1 MRMSVDKDFILLVI
15 RMISMKMDNTDINS
29 EDDIGNKYNDY
40 DNNVFIR
47 SIVPSSAVLH
57 A

>member
-1 MRMSVDKDFILLVI
+1 
-15 RMISMKMDNTDINS
+15 MKMDNTDINS